1 MMEGKVHGKMPQNL
15 TCARRP
21 PILHPPNSHKSIAN
35 KHSRAL
41 LKVTMSLYYEAASVL
56 TDEAGGG
63 SLKSR
68 IYNDI
73 AKFKSR
79 PAQLY
84 ALITET
90 AKYDIFLKEVIE
102 NADILRLELKVCEVR
117 LLNTRVAAD

>member
-1 MMEGKVHGKMPQNL
+1 
-15 TCARRP
+15 
-21 PILHPPNSHKSIAN
+21 
-35 KHSRAL
+35 
-41 LKVTMSLYYEAASVL
+41 MSLYYEAASVL

-68 IYNDI
+68 IYNDT

-102 NADILRLELKVCEVR
+102 NADILRLEPKVCEIR